1 MKKQLKRIHLKKSV
15 FLEGFVVVY
24 IVLLIAFFTSKEW
37 FPKDGKLI
45 QATPIGTTTTFADRD
60 FTLKRWDYA
69 PKQKMMELEFQILNH
84 STDGIENL
92 YYEAVDRK
100 EGKLKVE
107 KIYEADNLTIIRI
120 NNVPEKFKEISF
132 RIKLTHDAEE
142 MLKYF
147 TNKKAVNHV
156 EEIKDHSEQ
165 QYLINREEM
174 DIAECEAKIEENRN
188 AIAEQE
194 TKINNANE
202 RINSLLGAKK
212 YQTEE
217 EQLNTDILIQQLEA
231 DIVAYQEAIADFD
244 SEITEYEAKIE
255 EHNKKIEEYKQGEQ
269 E

>member
-100 EGKLKVE
+100 EIGR
-107 KIYEADNLTIIRI
+107 A
-120 NNVPEKFKEISF
+120 
-132 RIKLTHDAEE
+132 
-142 MLKYF
+142 
-147 TNKKAVNHV
+147 HV
-156 EEIKDHSEQ
+156 
-165 QYLINREEM
+165 
-174 DIAECEAKIEENRN
+174 
-188 AIAEQE
+188 
-194 TKINNANE
+194 
-202 RINSLLGAKK
+202 
-212 YQTEE
+212 
-217 EQLNTDILIQQLEA
+217 
-231 DIVAYQEAIADFD
+231 
-244 SEITEYEAKIE
+244 
-255 EHNKKIEEYKQGEQ
+255 
-269 E
+269 